1 MRLFAWNMTDGTVH
15 IHEARCGHRRPQKTG
30 RPPLQQEQVEF
41 GKVDWGSKE
50 SFCFDYW
57 NNGILEEY
65 EREHGEF
72 SFDIWQNM
80 EWKPCTDSLQDNEP
94 LEVEPEPAKPRTK
107 TKSTTPRVSGH
118 RGYLTKPIPLDMMKY
133 SRWLEEN
140 FSDTFPNGVDPR
152 TVMIAVRTYKYFQPS
167 DFNRQGRAA
176 AK

>member
-1 MRLFAWNMTDGTVH
+1 MTMRLFAWNISDGTVH
-15 IHEARCGHRRPQKTG
+15 IHEYRCGHRKPQN
-30 RPPLQQEQVEF
+30 QEKIEF
-41 GKVDWGSKE
+41 GRVDWGSKE
-50 SFCFDYW
+50 AFCFDYW

-72 SFDIWQNM
+72 SFDIWQGM

-94 LEVEPEPAKPRTK
+94 LEVEPEPKPTKPRSNGTK
-107 TKSTTPRVSGH
+107 TPRLKGH
-118 RGYLTKPIPLDMMKY
+118 RGYLTKPIPADMMRY

-140 FSDTFPNGVDPR
+140 FSDTFPDGVDSR
-152 TVMIAVRTYKYFQPS
+152 TVLIAVRTYRYFQAS